1 MALKDEFDEEE
12 SIVLEP
18 GTPTITIC
26 EEERQVMIPWISFR
40 HALMEEGRLRLFYQ
54 GWVVELKG
62 ESLEV
67 LWAELQGQ
75 SVRSISLPTD
85 DGDQSFGI
93 KEVSVEAV

>member
-26 EEERQVMIPWISFR
+26 EEERKVMIPWISFR

-54 GWVVELKG
+54 GWVVDLKG
-62 ESLEV
+62 ESLDA
-67 LWAELQGQ
+67 LWAELQAQ
-75 SVRSISLPTD
+75 SVQSISLPSG
-85 DGDQSFGI
+85 DGGQGFGI
-93 KEVSVEAV
+93 REVSVEAV